1 MNIEYIRLSDGTT
14 AITDEN
20 GIIDKRNYEISGDEL
35 LIENKMETIEKIIR
49 DTKISLDD
57 SKEGS
62 NLLKK
67 VLKSYP
73 IQIIITILLRICLQD
88 LSAIWINFILLSLF
102 NLGFFVM
109 YSKVRKTEKGL
120 ENKLKKAYELKQ
132 TFEKEKEKIKS
143 EKLTKKSIV
152 NNPVSLYRQN
162 EINLN
167 QINEQ
172 LETIYSDTTHSNPK
186 KLILVRKK

>member
-88 LSAIWINFILLSLF
+88 LSAIWVNFILLSLF
-102 NLGFFVM
+102 NLSFFVM

-132 TFEKEKEKIKS
+132 TFEKEKENIKS
-143 EKLTKKSIV
+143 EKLTKKPIV